1 MLTRTLL
8 LAATAAA
15 AAAALAALPAHAQA
29 LSSTE
34 QRIVAYV
41 DAHTDEAIGLLE
53 RTVNVNS
60 GTGNAA
66 GVREVGRIFA
76 AQLDSL
82 GFETRWIDLP
92 DSLHRAGH
100 LFAERRGRRGKRLLL
115 IGHLDTVFE
124 KDSPFQRF
132 VRTGGTASG
141 PGSNDMKGGDVI
153 IVYALRALEA
163 AGALRDRRIVV
174 AMTGDEENPGRPLS
188 ISRRDLVEAGKNADA
203 ALEFEGAS
211 RDSTGRETVV
221 TSRRSSGTWT
231 LRVTARPGHSS
242 GVFGEGVGSGAIYE
256 AARILEAFR
265 TVLREPGLTY
275 STGLILGGTE
285 VRFDSLETRGAASGK
300 SNVIPAGAVV
310 VGDIRTLTDDQL
322 RRTEERMRAIVAT
335 GLPQSTARITFD
347 EGYPSMP
354 ATPGNLAILA
364 VLNGVN
370 QALGYRTADPNDP
383 ARRGAG
389 DISFVAP
396 YVSGVGGLGADG
408 TGSHTDRE
416 VIDLTTLP
424 RQIKRAALLIYRLT
438 R

>member
-1 MLTRTLL
+1 MPIRIRCFAITLVL
-8 LAATAAA
+8 LCAAGQAR
-15 AAAALAALPAHAQA
+15 AQA
-29 LSSTE
+29 LSPVE
-34 QRIVAYV
+34 RRIVAYV

-53 RTVNVNS
+53 RSVNVNS
-60 GTGNAA
+60 GTLNAA

-100 LFAERRGRRGKRLLL
+100 LFAERSGRRGKRLLL

-124 KDSPFQRF
+124 KDSPFQRWQ
-132 VRTGGTASG
+132 RSGDIASG
-141 PGSNDMKGGDVI
+141 PGANDMKGGDVV
-153 IVYALRALEA
+153 IVYALRALQA
-163 AGALRDRRIVV
+163 AGVLRDTRIVV

-188 ISRRDLVEAGKNADA
+188 ISRADLVEAGKNADA

-221 TSRRSSGTWT
+221 TSRRSSGAWT
-231 LRVTARPGHSS
+231 LRVTARTGHSS

-265 TVLREPGLTY
+265 TQLREPGLTY
-275 STGLILGGTE
+275 SAALALGGTE
-285 VRFDSLETRGAASGK
+285 VRFDSLESRGAASGK
-300 SNVIPAGAVV
+300 SNVIPASTVV
-310 VGDIRTLTDDQL
+310 VGDLRTLTDEQL
-322 RRTEERMRAIVAT
+322 RRTQERMRAIVAAS
-335 GLPQSTARITFD
+335 LPQARSRITFD
-347 EGYPSMP
+347 DGYPSMP
-354 ATPGNLAILA
+354 PTPGNLALLST
-364 VLNGVN
+364 LNEVN
-370 QALGYRTADPNDP
+370 RALGVPEADANDP

-396 YVSGVGGLGADG
+396 YVSGIGGLGAHG
-408 TGSHTDRE
+408 SGSHSDRE
-416 VIDLTTLP
+416 TIDLATLQ
-424 RQIKRAALLIYRLT
+424 RQIQRAALLIYRLT

>member
-1 MLTRTLL
+1 MSIRLRSAAVPAL
-8 LAATAAA
+8 LAVLTAA
-15 AAAALAALPAHAQA
+15 PAGGQA
-29 LSSTE
+29 LTPVE
-34 QRIVAYV
+34 RRIAAYAEV
-41 DAHTDEAIGLLE
+41 HAEEAIGLLE

-60 GTGNAA
+60 GTGNLA
-66 GVREVGRIFA
+66 GVREVGRMFA

-82 GFETRWIDLP
+82 GFETRWVELP
-92 DSLHRAGH
+92 DSLGRAGH
-100 LFAERRGRRGKRLLL
+100 LFAERRGSRGKRLLL

-124 KDSPFQRF
+124 KDSPFQLFQRS
-132 VRTGGTASG
+132 GGTAAG
-141 PGSNDMKGGDVI
+141 PGTNDMKGGDVI

-188 ISRRDLVEAGKNADA
+188 ISRAALIEAGKAADA

-221 TSRRSSGTWT
+221 TSRRSSGAWT

-265 TVLREPGLTY
+265 TQLREPGLTY
-275 STGLILGGTE
+275 SAALALGGTE
-285 VRFDSLETRGAASGK
+285 VRFDSTASRGTASGK
-300 SNVIPAGAVV
+300 TNVIPASAVV
-310 VGDIRTLTDDQL
+310 TGDIRTLTDDQL
-322 RRTEERMRAIVAT
+322 RRTQERMRAIVAAS
-335 GLPQSTARITFD
+335 LPETRARIAFD

-354 ATPGNLAILA
+354 PTEGNLAILA
-364 VLNGVN
+364 TLNEIDR
-370 QALGYRTADPNDP
+370 ALGLRPADPNDP

-408 TGSHTDRE
+408 AGSHTDRE
-416 VIDLTTLP
+416 TIDLTTLP
-424 RQIKRAALLIYRLT
+424 RQVTRAALLIYRLT

>member
-1 MLTRTLL
+1 MPLRIRHLALSALL
-8 LAATAAA
+8 VAAA
-15 AAAALAALPAHAQA
+15 AVPARAQA
-29 LSSTE
+29 LTPVE
-34 QRIVAYV
+34 RRIVAHA
-41 DAHTDEAIGLLE
+41 DAHAEEAIELLE
-53 RTVNVNS
+53 RVVNVNS

-92 DSLHRAGH
+92 DSLNRAGH

-132 VRTGGTASG
+132 QRSGGIGSG
-141 PGSNDMKGGDVI
+141 PGANDMKGGDVV

-163 AGALRDRRIVV
+163 AGALRDTRIVV
-174 AMTGDEENPGRPLS
+174 AMTGDEESPGRPLS
-188 ISRRDLVEAGKNADA
+188 VSRAALVEAGQRSDA

-221 TSRRSSGTWT
+221 TSRRSSGAWT
-231 LRVTARPGHSS
+231 LRVTARTGHSS

-265 TVLREPGLTY
+265 TQLREPGLTY
-275 STGLILGGTE
+275 SAALVLGGTE
-285 VRFDSLETRGAASGK
+285 VRFDSAGSRGGASGK
-300 SNVIPAGAVV
+300 TNVIPAEAVV
-310 VGDIRTLTDDQL
+310 TGDVRTLTDEQL
-322 RRTEERMRAIVAT
+322 RRTQERMRAIVAAS
-335 GLPQSTARITFD
+335 LPEARARITFD

-354 ATPGNLAILA
+354 PTEGNLAILA
-364 VLNGVN
+364 TLNEVN
-370 QALGYRTADPNDP
+370 RALGLRPADPNDP

-396 YVSGVGGLGADG
+396 YVSGIGGLGAHG
-408 TGSHTDRE
+408 AGSHTDRE
-416 VIDLTTLP
+416 TVDLETLP
-424 RQIKRAALLIYRLT
+424 RQIQRAALLIYRLT